1 MPEDLQPVVIADD
14 LTGAA
19 DTGVA
24 FCRPDRPVHL
34 RFAGAETGRPEGA
47 AAFYTNTRAASPDAA
62 GRAVR
67 DLAERIRR
75 WPPPRPLV
83 YKKIDSALRGNLG
96 PEIDALLDGL
106 GVRAALI
113 APAFPG
119 QGRTTLDGV
128 HRIHG
133 VPVAETEMAR
143 DPVTPVIDSRIDRL
157 LSGRSP
163 ARSGRIDLKTVEAG
177 GDRLAE
183 AVRRMMASGI
193 RRFVFDA
200 TDDGHLSA
208 VAGLADPGW
217 GLDGILFVGS
227 AGLAHALAGGAEPI
241 DVAFPVRR
249 RILVVCGSASPVSK
263 NQVAILRETLPE
275 ACRVDEFAPAEL
287 AEPAAP
293 SETVDHPGGGVPGV
307 WILAVASVFDSAAGR
322 SVSPEAVVHGL
333 ARRAV
338 ARMARYRP
346 DALVLIGGDT
356 AHAVFKG
363 ANAEGMTL
371 TGEILSGLAGGRI
384 AGGPWHRLPTVT
396 KAGAF
401 GGPETLVRLY
411 QHLTGDKDS

>member
-1 MPEDLQPVVIADD
+1 MPDDLQPVVIADD

-24 FCRPDRPVHL
+24 FSQPERPVHL
-34 RFAGAETGRPEGA
+34 RFAGGEIGGPDGG

-67 DLAERIRR
+67 DLAGRIRR
-75 WPPPRPLV
+75 WPSRRMLV

-106 GVRAALI
+106 GFRAALI
-113 APAFPG
+113 APAYPA

-143 DPVTPVIDSRIDRL
+143 DPVTPVTDSRIDRL

-163 ARSGRIDLKTVEAG
+163 ALTGRIDLQTVEAG
-177 GDRLAE
+177 EDRLAD
-183 AVRRMMASGI
+183 AVRRRIAAGVRMI
-193 RRFVFDA
+193 VFDA

-208 VAGLADPGW
+208 IAGLAAPGW

-227 AGLAHALAGGAEPI
+227 AGLAHALAGGAGPPGV
-241 DVAFPVRR
+241 DFSRCR
-249 RILVVCGSASPVSK
+249 RILVVSGSASPVSG
-263 NQVAILRETLPE
+263 NQVAALREALPGT
-275 ACRVDEFAPAEL
+275 CRVEEFDPAEL
-287 AEPAAP
+287 AGAAEP
-293 SETVDHPGGGVPGV
+293 SETGDRPEREVPAV
-307 WILAVASVFDSAAGR
+307 WILAVGPVSESAGR
-322 SVSPEAVVHGL
+322 PVAPEAVVRGL

-338 ARMARYRP
+338 DRMARYRP

-363 ANAEGMTL
+363 AHAGGMTL
-371 TGEILSGLAGGRI
+371 TGEILPGLAGGRI

-401 GGPETLVRLY
+401 GGRDTLVRLHR
-411 QHLTGDKDS
+411 QLTGEIPS

>member
-1 MPEDLQPVVIADD
+1 MPDGLQPVVIADD

-34 RFAGAETGRPEGA
+34 RFAGGETGRPDGG
-47 AAFYTNTRAASPDAA
+47 AAFYTNTRAASPDGA

-67 DLAERIRR
+67 GLAERIRR
-75 WPPPRPLV
+75 WPPPLLV
-83 YKKIDSALRGNLG
+83 YKKIDSALRGNLR

-106 GVRAALI
+106 GFQAALI
-113 APAFPG
+113 APAYPG
-119 QGRTTLDGV
+119 QGRTTLAGV

-143 DPVTPVIDSRIDRL
+143 DPVTPVTDSRIDRL

-163 ARSGRIDLKTVEAG
+163 ALTGRIDLQTVEAG

-193 RRFVFDA
+193 RRIVFDA

-208 VAGLADPGW
+208 IAGLAAPDW

-227 AGLAHALAGGAEPI
+227 AGLAHALAGGAEPTE
-241 DVAFPVRR
+241 VAFPVRR

-263 NQVAILRETLPE
+263 NQVAALREVLPGT
-275 ACRVDEFAPAEL
+275 CRVDELAPAEL
-287 AEPAAP
+287 AEPT
-293 SETVDHPGGGVPGV
+293 ETVDRPDGGVPGV
-307 WILAVASVFDSAAGR
+307 WILAVAPVFESAGR
-322 SVSPEAVVHGL
+322 SVAPDAVVNGL

-363 ANAEGMTL
+363 AHAEGMTL
-371 TGEILSGLAGGRI
+371 TGEILPGMAGGQI

-401 GGPETLVRLY
+401 GGPDTLVRLHR
-411 QHLTGDKDS
+411 HLTGEIHP